1 MVLSAENILLIGALL
16 LIASILASKTAGRAG
31 IPVLLLF
38 LGIGMLAGSDGIG
51 GIAFDD
57 PQIAQSLGVVS
68 LAYIL
73 FSGGLDTKWKSIK
86 PVLGP
91 GLALSTLGVLLTAL
105 SVGGFAY
112 WLGNFSF
119 MESLLLGAIVSSTDA
134 AAVFSILR
142 TKSIGLKGQLRPLLE
157 LESGS
162 NDPMAYFLTIGLTS
176 LISIQG
182 FTFSSLLP
190 VFGLQMLVGGLGGF
204 LLGRGTV
211 LLFNKIQLEYEGL
224 YPVLMLALVMFIYGV
239 LDKLGGNGFLGVYIA
254 AVTIGNGKMIH
265 KKSMIKFF
273 DGIAWLMQIIMF
285 ITLGLLVF
293 PSQVIPVM
301 GVGFIV
307 AIFLILVARPLGVFA
322 SLSLFK
328 FNLRDKLFISWVGL
342 RGAVPIVFATF
353 PLIAGVE
360 SAKMIFNVVFFIVL
374 TSVALQ
380 ATTLSFVA
388 KLLKLAVPEGM
399 KKKSLLDLELSD
411 SFKNALIEIE
421 IPNGSSI
428 HGKRIVELGF
438 PNTSLIVLINRE
450 EKFITPNGHTEIA
463 SGDKL
468 MVMMNS
474 EDEGEK
480 VKEALGLN

>member
-1 MVLSAENILLIGALL
+1 MILTAENILLIGAVL

-38 LGIGMLAGSDGIG
+38 LGIGMLAGSDGLG

-57 PQIAQSLGVVS
+57 PKIAQFLGIVS

-73 FSGGLDTKWKSIK
+73 FSGGLDTKWQSIK
-86 PVLGP
+86 PVLGS
-91 GLALSTLGVLLTAL
+91 GLTLSTLGVLLTAM

-112 WLGNFSF
+112 WIGDFSLL
-119 MESLLLGAIVSSTDA
+119 ESLLLGAIVSSTDA

-142 TKSIGLKGQLRPLLE
+142 TKSIGLKGDLRPLLE

-176 LISIQG
+176 LISLEG
-182 FTFSSLLP
+182 FTFQSLLP
-190 VFGLQMLVGGLGGF
+190 VFVLQMLVGGLGGYLF
-204 LLGRGTV
+204 GRGTV

-224 YPVLMLALVMFIYGV
+224 YPVLMLALVMLVYGV
-239 LDKLGGNGFLGVYIA
+239 IDLLGGNGFLGVYIA

-265 KKSMIKFF
+265 KKSIIKFF
-273 DGIAWLMQIIMF
+273 DGVAWLMQIIMF

-301 GVGFIV
+301 GIGFV
-307 AIFLILVARPLGVFA
+307 MALFLIVVARPIGVFV
-322 SLSLFK
+322 SLAFFK
-328 FNLRDKLFISWVGL
+328 FSFKDKLFVSWVGL

-360 SAKMIFNVVFFIVL
+360 SANMIFNVVFFIVL

-399 KKKSLLDLELSD
+399 KKKSLLDLELSEN
-411 SFKNALIEIE
+411 FKNALIEVDVPE
-421 IPNGSSI
+421 NSSI
-428 HGKRIVELGF
+428 DGKKIVELGF
-438 PNTSLIVLINRE
+438 PNTSLIVLINRKG
-450 EKFITPNGHTEIA
+450 KFVTPNGHTEIV

-474 EDEGEK
+474 EDEEEK
-480 VKEALGLN
+480 VKEALGLT

>member
-1 MVLSAENILLIGALL
+1 MILTAENILLVGAIL

-38 LGIGMLAGSDGIG
+38 LGIGMLAGSDGLG

-57 PQIAQSLGVVS
+57 PKIAQLLGVVS

-73 FSGGLDTKWKSIK
+73 FSGGLDTKWQSIK
-86 PVLGP
+86 PVLGS
-91 GLALSTLGVLLTAL
+91 GLTLSTLGVLLTAA

-112 WLGNFSF
+112 WIGEFSLL
-119 MESLLLGAIVSSTDA
+119 ESLLLGAIVSSTDA

-142 TKSIGLKGQLRPLLE
+142 TKSIGLKGNLRPLLE

-176 LISIQG
+176 LISLEG
-182 FTFSSLLP
+182 FTIQSLLP
-190 VFGLQMLVGGLGGF
+190 VFVLQMLVGGLGGYLF
-204 LLGRGTV
+204 GRGTV

-224 YPVLMLALVMFIYGV
+224 YPVLMLALVMLVYGV
-239 LDKLGGNGFLGVYIA
+239 LDILGGNGFLGVYIA

-265 KKSMIKFF
+265 KKSIIKFF

-301 GVGFIV
+301 GIGFVI
-307 AIFLILVARPLGVFA
+307 ALFLIVVARPIGVFV
-322 SLSLFK
+322 SLAFFK
-328 FNLRDKLFISWVGL
+328 FSFKDKLFVSWVGL

-360 SAKMIFNVVFFIVL
+360 SANMIFNVVFFIVL

-380 ATTLSFVA
+380 ATSLSFVA

-399 KKKSLLDLELSD
+399 KKKSLLDLELSE
-411 SFKNALIEIE
+411 SFKNALIEVE
-421 IPNGSSI
+421 IPENSSI
-428 HGKRIVELGF
+428 DGKKIVELGF
-438 PNTSLIVLINRE
+438 PNTSLIVLINRDG
-450 EKFITPNGHTEIA
+450 KFVTPNGHTEIV

-474 EDEGEK
+474 EDEEEK
-480 VKEALGLN
+480 VKEALGLT